1 MKLQDLFETSPFS
14 SVTTGMPMYD
24 DMLKANDYLKN
35 YFREEKGITFKVTS
49 MDPAEY
55 IASVSKARDIPVERL
70 RATREASKI
79 AEYAKQ
85 MKKEG
90 SRKFPILT
98 LDYARFPPGTRPG
111 SRGKYLSQEGLHRAF
126 AAIDAGVDRVPV
138 LVVKSTN

>member
-14 SVTTGMPMYD
+14 SVTTDMPMYD

-55 IASVSKARDIPVERL
+55 VASVSKAKDIPTDRL
-70 RATREASKI
+70 RATRDAEKI

-85 MKKEG
+85 MQEEG

-138 LVVKSTN
+138 LVVKSTD

>member
-1 MKLQDLFETSPFS
+1 MQDLFETSPFS
-14 SVTTGMPMYD
+14 SVTTDMPMYD

-55 IASVSKARDIPVERL
+55 IASVSKARDIPMERL

-85 MKKEG
+85 MKEEG

-138 LVVKSTN
+138 LVVKSTD

>member
-14 SVTTGMPMYD
+14 SVTTDMPMYD

-85 MKKEG
+85 MKEES

-98 LDYARFPPGTRPG
+98 LDYARFPLEQDQDHEE
-111 SRGKYLSQEGLHRAF
+111 SICHKKECIEHSQQLM
-126 AAIDAGVDRVPV
+126 
-138 LVVKSTN
+138 LMLT